1 MFVDPK
7 VSYDINGNS
16 SFQLLFQRQSVDPSE
31 NFRELKKTSSPP
43 ISCLLDVDGSSDQK
57 RTWQFTSSNIP
68 GAFFLNTASS
78 LPNSKTKNDMTK
90 NYQPQRWLPSISP
103 PKKTFGSILLSTP
116 PVENIRKLSLWK
128 KHAGFFTASGCF
140 PPSPGPKKNRVPRQW
155 DLCGFGSWMAISRAL
170 LGCLGKNRPKVQKLH
185 GNLGKHPAPKR
196 VLLLQD
202 FQHRPFLMNPNE
214 SHE

>member
-31 NFRELKKTSSPP
+31 NFRELKKNSSPP

-140 PPSPGPKKNRVPRQW
+140 PPSPGPKKTPSSQTMGLVRVWVVDGYFQSS
-155 DLCGFGSWMAISRAL
+155 SWVP
-170 LGCLGKNRPKVQKLH
+170 GKKSAK
-185 GNLGKHPAPKR
+185 GGKTPWQPWKTPGPEACSFIARFPTSTI
-196 VLLLQD
+196 
-202 FQHRPFLMNPNE
+202 
-214 SHE
+214 SHESK